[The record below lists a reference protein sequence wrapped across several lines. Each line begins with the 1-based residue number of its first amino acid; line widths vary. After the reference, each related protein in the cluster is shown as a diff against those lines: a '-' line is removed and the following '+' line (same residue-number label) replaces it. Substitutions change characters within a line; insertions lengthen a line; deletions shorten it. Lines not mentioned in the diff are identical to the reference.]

1 MNTIFSES
9 KQACKV
15 FLKTTY
21 CAYRNGV
28 LQTLLFI
35 FITALLNLK
44 APHNWELYAIYFC
57 LCYTLAHY
65 WIFEY
70 VVNRQWIVKVTLSY
84 IIGLLLA
91 IVALFIDARMM
102 DLLYMMRM
110 RQEWIESP
118 SFIVAYFFVPLYS
131 ILFIYAAQRVKKLIY
146 SHTSLYKAVT
156 VIANIAAVLPIILL
170 ICLYIFSVQ

>member
-21 CAYRNGV
+21 CAHRNGV

-35 FITALLNLK
+35 FIAALLNLK
-44 APHNWELYAIYFC
+44 APHNWELYAIYV
-57 LCYTLAHY
+57 L
-65 WIFEY
+65 
-70 VVNRQWIVKVTLSY
+70 NRQWLVKVTLSY

-110 RQEWIESP
+110 RQEWIEAP

-131 ILFIYAAQRVKKLIY
+131 ILFIYAVQRVKKLIY
-146 SHTSLYKAVT
+146 SHASLYKAVT

-170 ICLYIFSVQ
+170 KPAYPNG

>member
-1 MNTIFSES
+1 MNTILSERM
-9 KQACKV
+9 QACKV

-28 LQTLLFI
+28 WQALLFI
-35 FITALLNLK
+35 FTTAFLTLK
-44 APHNWELYAIYFC
+44 APYNWELYAIYFC

-65 WIFEY
+65 WIYKY
-70 VVNRQWIVKVTLSY
+70 VINKQWLVKVALSY
-84 IIGLLLA
+84 IIGLLMA

-110 RQEWIESP
+110 RQEWIEAP

-131 ILFIYAAQRVKKLIY
+131 ILFIYAVQRIKKLIY

-156 VIANIAAVLPIILL
+156 VIANIVAALPIILL